1 MIKFLYRKSRWLH
14 KILGLF
20 LVLFFMWMSVSG
32 IVLNHPEVVANL
44 SVPHWL
50 IPPAY
55 KIKNWNR
62 SSLIGLVYDKQD
74 PATFYVYGKKGVW
87 KTLDSGKT
95 FVPMQKGFPESR
107 YYLKTNH
114 LFFWEG
120 DHPFLLAATD
130 GGLYQAFL
138 KDEIW
143 HKVTLPFEHEAIKK
157 ILLAQN
163 KLLVF
168 SESHVFQTVFPA
180 EDLQF
185 TTVPIRRA
193 VKQDRVT
200 LVKLFFDL
208 HDGRV
213 FGLPGRLLMD
223 LVGLILF
230 FMSFSGFY
238 IWFNP
243 WRWRR
248 KRQKSIQMIGRSKIK
263 FVRSLVHDH
272 LTVGIYVA
280 LFFLILGGTAFFMRP
295 PFLAF
300 IADGSV
306 PKHYYP
312 GKLSD
317 NPWEKKIQNAL
328 YDAKRRQLI
337 IAADDGIWQGSA
349 QFDQPFKKVHY
360 HVPIFV
366 MGPTVF
372 ECRNGQ
378 YLIGSFNGLFRYD
391 PDKDSATN
399 VMSGKTVTTF
409 SNIRPGQWMVTGYF
423 TLPSGETY
431 ITTHDRGIIALNQ
444 EMKGD
449 YFPVPAT
456 MNRNFTLSL
465 WNYMFELHNGRIF
478 QDLIGNLYLLIP
490 PLGAFIFVI
499 ITLTGIFDWFYIK
512 LRHLKIADINRKNY
526 IENNA
531 FEFKIRSKEK

>member
-1 MIKFLYRKSRWLH
+1 MIKIFYRKTRWLH
-14 KILGLF
+14 KYIGLL

-32 IVLNHPEVVANL
+32 IVLNHPEIVANF

-62 SSLIGLVYDKQD
+62 SSLIGLVYNRQNPD
-74 PATFYVYGKKGVW
+74 TFYIYGKKGVW
-87 KTLDSGKT
+87 KSTDGGTT
-95 FVPMQKGFPESR
+95 FVPMQKGFPKSR

-114 LFFWEG
+114 LFLYDG
-120 DHPFLLAATD
+120 NDPFLLAATD
-130 GGLYQAFL
+130 GGLYRAFL
-138 KDEIW
+138 KDEVW
-143 HKVTLPFEHEAIKK
+143 HKIHLPFKKEAVKK
-157 ILLAQN
+157 ILFTGSE
-163 KLLVF
+163 LLVF
-168 SESHVFQTVFPA
+168 SESHVYRTPFPA
-180 EDLQF
+180 EHLQF
-185 TTVPIRRA
+185 ATVPLKRA
-193 VKQDRVT
+193 GRQDRVT

-223 LVGLILF
+223 IVGLILF

-248 KRQKSIQMIGRSKIK
+248 KHQKSVRVIGSAKIK
-263 FVRSLVHDH
+263 FIRSLVHYH
-272 LTVGIYVA
+272 LSIGIYVA

-295 PFLAF
+295 PFLAV

-306 PKHYYP
+306 PKRYYP
-312 GKLSD
+312 GRLSD
-317 NPWEKKIQNAL
+317 NPWEKKIDNAL
-328 YDAKRRQLI
+328 YDAGRNRI
-337 IAADDGIWQGSA
+337 VIAADDGLWQGSA
-349 QFDQPFKKVHY
+349 QFDQPFKKVQY

-391 PDKDSATN
+391 PDKDYSTD
-399 VMSGKTVTTF
+399 VVTGKAVTTF
-409 SNIRPGQWMVTGYF
+409 SNIRPGKQMVTGYF
-423 TLPSGETY
+423 QLPSGKTF
-431 ITTHDRGIIALNQ
+431 ITTHDHGLLALNGKQ
-444 EMKGD
+444 PEN
-449 YFPVPAT
+449 YFAVPAA
-456 MNRNFTLSL
+456 MNSDFTLSL

-478 QDLIGNLYLLIP
+478 QDVIGGLYILIP
-490 PLGAFIFVI
+490 PLGAFLFIL

-512 LRHLKIADINRKNY
+512 LRHLRIADVESKNY
-526 IENNA
+526 INA
-531 FEFKIRSKEK
+531 NTFEFENKE